1 MAFRA
6 FMILNGNRYEFA
18 TISFP
23 EGLATLP
30 SLVTNSLEAS
40 GVDGSLVINNRYAFR
55 PFPIGGLVSYATLA
69 EAQNAAATIN
79 SYSGRFGTFYSD
91 SMGIAYQF
99 DDIHFQTISARAIRD
114 LGGGPFAVSGQTA
127 IVQVQA
133 MFRATSAPS

>member
-18 TISFP
+18 TIKFP
-23 EGLATLP
+23 ESLTTLP
-30 SLVTNSLEAS
+30 SLITNQLESS

-55 PFPIGGLVSYATLA
+55 PFPISGIISYATLA

-79 SYSGRFGTFYSD
+79 SYSGRFGTFYTD
-91 SMGIAYQF
+91 SLGVAYQYK
-99 DDIHFQTISARAIRD
+99 DIHFQTIMARAVRD

-133 MFRATSAPS
+133 MLRATSAPS